1 MRRPGLISRGGLSVS
16 GPRRMNLTQY
26 CREHG
31 YPTSHDVQSHIHAGL
46 RSKPTTKTYQRWFD
60 AELRRLQD
68 GRDEGAR
75 RFREAIASGEII
87 DADATL
93 DLDRVAQ
100 GHPDNASTQAAQR
113 LLEKR
118 AKRSFA

>member
-1 MRRPGLISRGGLSVS
+1 
-16 GPRRMNLTQY
+16 MNLTQY

-46 RSKPTTKTYQRWFD
+46 RSRPTTKTYQRRFD
-60 AELRRLQD
+60 AELKRLQA
-68 GRDEGAR
+68 GRDEGLL
-75 RFREAIASGEII
+75 RFRKAVAAGEII

-100 GHPDNASTQAAQR
+100 GHPDNASTQAAKR
-113 LLEKR
+113 LIEKR
-118 AKRSFA
+118 ERRRQA